1 MSHTATMRAMTL
13 TGHGG
18 LEKLQWREDM
28 PVPTPK
34 PGEVLIKVGAAAVN
48 NTDINTRTG
57 WYSKTVRGDTASG
70 GTDGYGSSE
79 AGAEGSWAGAPL
91 SFPLIQGAD

>member
-1 MSHTATMRAMTL
+1 MPHPATMRAMTL

-28 PVPTPK
+28 PVPAPK

-57 WYSKTVRGDTASG
+57 WYSKSIRGDTASG
-70 GTDGYGSSE
+70 ASGGYEASGTAAE
-79 AGAEGSWAGAPL
+79 AAGRA
-91 SFPLIQGAD
+91 SHWRFH